1 MFLQQLLNG
10 LLLGSM
16 YSLVAIGYS
25 LIFGILNL
33 LNLAHGE
40 VFMIGGFVGLYV
52 AVSLHQPILVSVMA
66 AAAGAGL
73 CGLLLEITCFRY
85 IKKEYPMAPLLAT
98 VGFALILSNLA
109 SLVSGAEPRMFP
121 MEIDLGYL
129 QIGDLYISNLQL
141 SMFVFAVLLMVAIDL
156 IVKKTEIGRFM
167 RAAAENV
174 NLSRLVGID
183 IRQVTRIILI
193 LSSALGGAAGILVGM
208 RMGKVSPFIGS
219 TIGMKALAVMVI
231 GGLTEVRGSM
241 FTGLIIGVIEVLVV
255 AYLSSAYVD
264 GVVWVLLIMILLFR
278 PSGLFGSTQVDKL

>member
-25 LIFGILNL
+25 LTFGILNL

-52 AVSLHQPILVSVMA
+52 AVGLQQPILVSVVA
-66 AAAGAGL
+66 GAAGAGL

-85 IKKEYPMAPLLAT
+85 VKKEYPMAPLLAT

-109 SLVSGAEPRMFP
+109 SLLSGAEPRMFP
-121 MEIDLGYL
+121 MEIDLGSL
-129 QIGDLYISNLQL
+129 QFGDLYISNLQL
-141 SMFVFAVLLMVAIDL
+141 SMFVFAVLLMVVIDL
-156 IVKKTEIGRFM
+156 IVRKTEIGRFM
-167 RAAAENV
+167 RATAENAT
-174 NLSRLVGID
+174 LSRLVGID
-183 IRQVTRIILI
+183 IRQVTRVILI

-219 TIGMKALAVMVI
+219 TIGLKAMAIMVI
-231 GGLTEVRGSM
+231 GGLTDVRGSM

-264 GVVWVLLIMILLFR
+264 GVVWVLLIMILLYR
-278 PSGLFGSTQVDKL
+278 PSGLFGSPQAEKL

>member
-52 AVSLHQPILVSVMA
+52 AVNLHQPILVSVVA

-85 IKKEYPMAPLLAT
+85 VKKEYPMAPLLAT

-109 SLVSGAEPRMFP
+109 SLVSGAEPRMIP

-141 SMFVFAVLLMVAIDL
+141 TMFVFAVLLMIVIDL
-156 IVKKTEIGRFM
+156 IVKKTKIGRFM
-167 RAAAENV
+167 RAAAENAD
-174 NLSRLVGID
+174 LSRLVGID

-219 TIGMKALAVMVI
+219 TIGLKALAVMVI

-241 FTGLIIGVIEVLVV
+241 FTGLIIGVIEVFVV
-255 AYLSSAYVD
+255 AYLSSSYVD
-264 GVVWVLLIMILLFR
+264 GVVWVLLIMILLYR
-278 PSGLFGSTQVDKL
+278 PSGLFGSPQADKL

>member
-1 MFLQQLLNG
+1 MFLQQFLNG

-52 AVSLHQPILVSVMA
+52 AVSLHQPILVSVVA

-109 SLVSGAEPRMFP
+109 SLISGAEPRMFP
-121 MEIDLGYL
+121 MEIDLGHL
-129 QIGDLYISNLQL
+129 QVGGLYISNLQL
-141 SMFVFAVLLMVAIDL
+141 TMFVFAVLLMVVIDL

-167 RAAAENV
+167 RATAENA

-219 TIGMKALAVMVI
+219 TIGLKSMAIMVI
-231 GGLTEVRGSM
+231 GGLTDVRGSM

-264 GVVWVLLIMILLFR
+264 GVVWVLLIMILLYR
-278 PSGLFGSTQVDKL
+278 PSGLFGSPQADKL